1 MTVTGTNVSSP
12 ALIDLYNRKSVV
24 AANGTNWLAASG
36 NARYTTNGYVT
47 HFPSN
52 NVSSPVGSMAVV
64 PAFTMLS
71 AKSQANPV
79 VSLYLTNGVSYQVEI
94 TPAFGLPSS
103 AVIYTN
109 ATYGWTNF
117 TVRLT
122 SNSGVSAG
130 GWLWVVCNSWTNPV
144 PAGTGQIG
152 YSRVVYPTEYQ
163 TRVVSP

>member
-1 MTVTGTNVSSP
+1 
-12 ALIDLYNRKSVV
+12 V

-52 NVSSPVGSMAVV
+52 SVSFPVGGMAVV
-64 PAFTMLS
+64 PSFTILA
-71 AKSQANPV
+71 AKAQANPV
-79 VSLYLTNGVSYQVEI
+79 VWLYLTNGVNYRVQI
-94 TPAFGLPSS
+94 TQPMELPSTT
-103 AVIYTN
+103 VLITN

-117 TVRLT
+117 SMRLT
-122 SNSGVSAG
+122 NASGISAG